1 MTARSDGLDR
11 PLTITGLNH
20 LRKMELNEILTAL
33 SCVKCT
39 LSNSSPTRD
48 PGRSRSAQNSDEVIG
63 RGAGHILSSWTR
75 YKRSPSVRVRH
86 TGTGQHLV
94 PCLTGLKAPSL
105 SSFTGVKSEKLEQVK
120 RGRAPL
126 SRVVCT
132 PSGRS
137 AIR

>member
-48 PGRSRSAQNSDEVIG
+48 TRSAQNSDEIIG